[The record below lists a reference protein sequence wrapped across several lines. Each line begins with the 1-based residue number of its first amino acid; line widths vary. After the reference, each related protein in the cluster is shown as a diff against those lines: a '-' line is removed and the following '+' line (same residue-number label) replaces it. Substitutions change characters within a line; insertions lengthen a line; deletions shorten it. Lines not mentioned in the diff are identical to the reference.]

1 MHRQGGRGG
10 GAGETIK
17 RRRERQRKQHSERQP
32 SPIPKAYRSL
42 LQFATESDFQP
53 HSLLL
58 TGMAGDHGLVH
69 VVDSKTTWDLKVA
82 ESKNTHKIIV
92 VDFTA
97 TWCGPCRIMS
107 PIFIELSKKYPG
119 LIFLKVDVDEV
130 PDVTS
135 TWEIR
140 AMPTFLFIKEGKQ
153 IDKIVG
159 ANKDEL
165 DRKVQ
170 HYASQSKS

>member
-1 MHRQGGRGG
+1 
-10 GAGETIK
+10 
-17 RRRERQRKQHSERQP
+17 
-32 SPIPKAYRSL
+32 
-42 LQFATESDFQP
+42 
-53 HSLLL
+53 
-58 TGMAGDHGLVH
+58 MAGDHGLVH
-69 VVDSKTTWDLKVA
+69 VVDSKTSWDLKVA
-82 ESKNTHKIIV
+82 ESKNTQKIIV

-135 TWEIR
+135 AWEIR

>member
-1 MHRQGGRGG
+1 VAPFFLSVDDMTFTCFTKRPWWLNKTACYCSHMHLTLNDDSNIFGVC
-10 GAGETIK
+10 
-17 RRRERQRKQHSERQP
+17 KQ
-32 SPIPKAYRSL
+32 
-42 LQFATESDFQP
+42 
-53 HSLLL
+53 
-58 TGMAGDHGLVH
+58 
-69 VVDSKTTWDLKVA
+69 
-82 ESKNTHKIIV
+82 IV

-135 TWEIR
+135 AWEIR
-140 AMPTFLFIKEGKQ
+140 AMPTFLFIKEGKL